1 MKSKTCVREEG
12 QHGLQ
17 HRLFP
22 GRHSRPA
29 SAQDAYLSLPAIDRR
44 NGCLNL
50 IKEESMHDILIGL
63 AYVGMVIG
71 PAVLATVRTLEM
83 EKDV

>member
-1 MKSKTCVREEG
+1 
-12 QHGLQ
+12 
-17 HRLFP
+17 
-22 GRHSRPA
+22 
-29 SAQDAYLSLPAIDRR
+29 
-44 NGCLNL
+44 
-50 IKEESMHDILIGL
+50 MHDILIGL